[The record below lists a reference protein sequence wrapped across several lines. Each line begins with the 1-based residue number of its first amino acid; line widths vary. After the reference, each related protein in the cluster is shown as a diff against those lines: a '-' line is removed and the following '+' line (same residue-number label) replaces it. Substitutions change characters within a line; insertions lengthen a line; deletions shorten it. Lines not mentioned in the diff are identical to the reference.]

1 MILMPTLPCRRSI
14 LISAALFIS
23 VLTPV
28 SAYAFSAD
36 DCKKQKG
43 VTLNFVNVEIR
54 EVITSI
60 SDCIGKNILIDTRV
74 NGKVTILSKTP
85 LRKES
90 IYDVFLDVLR
100 AHNYVAI
107 EQGDV
112 IKIIPLEEAKQNPTS
127 SSHAVPGGAEQ
138 ITRIVKIKNIS
149 AAQLVPVLRPLMP
162 REAYLQAYMDT
173 NTLVLSD
180 SEKNIQRLLRMI
192 DSMDKPNPDRDEI
205 VPLYQA
211 NADEVLRILRE
222 TQPKKTETS
231 GTVTAD
237 KRSNSIIISGN
248 KAERERFARV
258 IKRLDTP
265 IANHAAHHVVALK
278 YAKAT
283 DLAPILDKVIN
294 NKSGAVASGSSAPSG
309 AVPGSNPAGQVTAA
323 YVGGTGTGTTS
334 IIADESTNS
343 LIISADFQSYQ
354 AIQEILKQLDIPRKQ
369 VMIKAII
376 AEVSTD
382 NVQKLG
388 LQWGIAGNN
397 SGIANTPQGGSGLL
411 NTLLGNNATPE
422 STTTTNALGVST
434 TTTASVSASGIASAL
449 LTGGFSSL
457 ISKGDISVMLS
468 IIKND
473 ANANI
478 LSAPQILTL
487 DNKEAE
493 MVVGENVP
501 FVTGS
506 YSTQSTGGSSVNP
519 FTTVQ
524 RQDVGL
530 ILKVKP
536 QINQGGMITM
546 EISQET
552 SAVKDT
558 KNASGITTT
567 KRSIKSNVSVADGNM
582 LVLGG
587 LMNDQIN
594 DGVDSVPIL
603 GDIPIL
609 GWLFKTQ
616 QTTSTKRTL
625 MVFIQPTI
633 VSSEET
639 HNPATQKAI
648 SAIEEEQK
656 NFNKKDLLLT
666 PDPKRYQ
673 IAPQVE
679 PVPELDATPKAA
691 Q

>member
-14 LISAALFIS
+14 LISAVLFIS

-28 SAYAFSAD
+28 SAYAFSAE

-90 IYDVFLDVLR
+90 VYDVFLDVLR

-127 SSHAVPGGAEQ
+127 SSHAIPGGAEQ
-138 ITRIVKIKNIS
+138 ITRIIKIKNVS

-180 SEKNIQRLLRMI
+180 SEKNIRRLLRII
-192 DSMDKPNPDRDEI
+192 DNMDKPNPDRDEI

-237 KRSNSIIISGN
+237 KRTNSIIVSGS
-248 KAERERFARV
+248 KAERERFARI
-258 IKRLDTP
+258 IKSLDTP
-265 IANHAAHHVVALK
+265 IANHAAHHVVPLK
-278 YAKAT
+278 YAKAA
-283 DLAPILDKVIN
+283 DLAPLLDKVIN
-294 NKSGAVASGSSAPSG
+294 NKSGAMATSSSPAAAPGTPGSVSPFTASGAN
-309 AVPGSNPAGQVTAA
+309 ATASN
-323 YVGGTGTGTTS
+323 
-334 IIADESTNS
+334 IIADEATNS
-343 LIISADFQSYQ
+343 LIISADLQNYQS
-354 AIQEILKQLDIPRKQ
+354 IQEVLKQLDIPRKQ
-369 VMIKAII
+369 VMIEAII
-376 AEVSTD
+376 AEISTD
-382 NVQKLG
+382 NTQKLG
-388 LQWGIAGNN
+388 IEWGIANN
-397 SGIANTPQGGSGLL
+397 NGEGVANKPTKNSGLL
-411 NTLLGNNATPE
+411 GTVG
-422 STTTTNALGVST
+422 ALANSDLT
-434 TTTASVSASGIASAL
+434 KAL
-449 LTGGFSSL
+449 LTGGFSAL
-457 ISKGDISVMLS
+457 ISKGDIGVMLNA
-468 IIKND
+468 IKND
-473 ANANI
+473 ANTNI

-506 YSTQSTGGSSVNP
+506 YAQSTTGGTNP

-536 QINQGGMITM
+536 QINQGGMITL

-558 KNASGITTT
+558 TSTAGITTT
-567 KRSIKSNVSVADGNM
+567 KRSMKSNVSVADGNM

-587 LMNDQIN
+587 LMNNQMD
-594 DGVDSVPIL
+594 DGLDTVPIL
-603 GDIPIL
+603 GDIPLL
-609 GWLFKTQ
+609 GWMFKSQ
-616 QTTSTKRTL
+616 KTTSTKRTL
-625 MVFIQPTI
+625 MVFIRPTI
-633 VSSEET
+633 IDSEDIN
-639 HNPATQKAI
+639 NPSTQKAL
-648 SAIEEEQK
+648 STVEKEQK
-656 NFNKKDLLLT
+656 LFNQKDMLLT
-666 PDPKRYQ
+666 PDLKRYQ
-673 IAPQVE
+673 ITPQTAPL
-679 PVPELDATPKAA
+679 PELDNSSKTVTP
-691 Q
+691 

>member
-28 SAYAFSAD
+28 SAYAFSAE

-90 IYDVFLDVLR
+90 VYDVFLDVLR

-323 YVGGTGTGTTS
+323 YVGGTSTGSTS

-354 AIQEILKQLDIPRKQ
+354 AIQEILKELDIPRTQ
-369 VMIKAII
+369 VMIEAII
-376 AEVSTD
+376 AEISTD
-382 NVQKLG
+382 NTQRLG
-388 LQWGIAGNN
+388 VEWGVATNNGAGV
-397 SGIANTPQGGSGLL
+397 ANRPTKNAGLL
-411 NTLLGNNATPE
+411 GTVG
-422 STTTTNALGVST
+422 ALANSDLT
-434 TTTASVSASGIASAL
+434 KAL
-449 LTGGFSSL
+449 LTGGFSAL
-457 ISKGDISVMLS
+457 ISKGDISVMLNA
-468 IIKND
+468 IKND
-473 ANANI
+473 ANTNI

-506 YSTQSTGGSSVNP
+506 YTQPTGGAATNP

-536 QINQGGMITM
+536 QINQGGMITL

-558 KNASGITTT
+558 TSTAGITTT
-567 KRSIKSNVSVADGNM
+567 KRSMKSNVSVADGNM

-587 LMNDQIN
+587 LMNNQMD
-594 DGVDSVPIL
+594 DGLDSVPVL
-603 GDIPIL
+603 GDIPLL

-616 QTTSTKRTL
+616 KTTSTKRTL
-625 MVFIQPTI
+625 MVFIRPTI
-633 VSSEET
+633 IDSEDT
-639 HNPATQKAI
+639 NNPSTQKAL
-648 SAIEEEQK
+648 SKVEQEQK
-656 NFNKKDLLLT
+656 LFNQKDMLLT
-666 PDPKRYQ
+666 PDYKSYQ
-673 IAPQVE
+673 ITPQVE

>member
-1 MILMPTLPCRRSI
+1 
-14 LISAALFIS
+14 

-28 SAYAFSAD
+28 SAYAYAFSAD

-248 KAERERFARV
+248 KAERERFTRV

-309 AVPGSNPAGQVTAA
+309 GAVPGSNPAGQVTAA
-323 YVGGTGTGTTS
+323 YVGGTSTGTTS

-369 VMIKAII
+369 VMIEAII
-376 AEVSTD
+376 AEISTD
-382 NVQKLG
+382 NTQRLG
-388 LQWGIAGNN
+388 VEWGVATNNGAGV
-397 SGIANTPQGGSGLL
+397 ANRPTKNAGLL
-411 NTLLGNNATPE
+411 GTVG
-422 STTTTNALGVST
+422 ALANSDLT
-434 TTTASVSASGIASAL
+434 KAL
-449 LTGGFSSL
+449 LTGGFSAL
-457 ISKGDISVMLS
+457 ISKGDISVMLNA
-468 IIKND
+468 IKND
-473 ANANI
+473 ANTNI

-506 YSTQSTGGSSVNP
+506 YTQPTGGAATNP

-536 QINQGGMITM
+536 QINQGGMITL

-558 KNASGITTT
+558 TSTAGITTT
-567 KRSIKSNVSVADGNM
+567 KRSMKSNVSVADGNM

-587 LMNDQIN
+587 LMNNQMD
-594 DGVDSVPIL
+594 DGLDSVPIL
-603 GDIPIL
+603 GDIPLL

-616 QTTSTKRTL
+616 KTTSTKRTL
-625 MVFIQPTI
+625 MVFIRPTI
-633 VSSEET
+633 IDSEDT
-639 HNPATQKAI
+639 NNPSTQKAL
-648 SAIEEEQK
+648 SKVEKEQK
-656 NFNKKDLLLT
+656 LFNQKDMLLT
-666 PDPKRYQ
+666 PDYKSYQ
-673 IAPQVE
+673 ITPQVE

>member
-14 LISAALFIS
+14 VISAALFIS

-28 SAYAFSAD
+28 SAYAFSAE

-100 AHNYVAI
+100 AHNYVAL

-180 SEKNIQRLLRMI
+180 SEKNIQRLLRII

-323 YVGGTGTGTTS
+323 YVGGTSTGSTS

-369 VMIKAII
+369 VMIEAII
-376 AEVSTD
+376 AEISTD
-382 NVQKLG
+382 NTQRLG
-388 LQWGIAGNN
+388 VEWGVATNNGAGV
-397 SGIANTPQGGSGLL
+397 ANRPTKNAGLL
-411 NTLLGNNATPE
+411 GTVG
-422 STTTTNALGVST
+422 ALANSDLT
-434 TTTASVSASGIASAL
+434 KAL
-449 LTGGFSSL
+449 LTGGFSAL
-457 ISKGDISVMLS
+457 ISKGDISVMLNA
-468 IIKND
+468 IKND
-473 ANANI
+473 ANTNI

-506 YSTQSTGGSSVNP
+506 YTQPTGGAATNP

-536 QINQGGMITM
+536 QINQGGMITL

-558 KNASGITTT
+558 TSTAGITTT

-587 LMNDQIN
+587 LMNNQMD
-594 DGVDSVPIL
+594 DGLDSVPVL
-603 GDIPIL
+603 GDIPLL

-616 QTTSTKRTL
+616 KTTSTKRTL
-625 MVFIQPTI
+625 MVFIRPTI
-633 VSSEET
+633 IDSEDT
-639 HNPATQKAI
+639 NNPSTQKAL
-648 SAIEEEQK
+648 SKVEQEQK
-656 NFNKKDLLLT
+656 LFNQKDMLLT
-666 PDPKRYQ
+666 PDYKSYQ
-673 IAPQVE
+673 ITPQVE